1 MKIADSLESM
11 QKAEE
16 RALKQIEE
24 MRYAD
29 GMYVQ
34 GYQKVIKYG
43 AAFYRN
49 VKEGSL
55 NERFFIWR
63 GITVEIGYTQ

>member
-1 MKIADSLESM
+1 M

-24 MRYAD
+24 SCYVD

-43 AAFYRN
+43 AAFYERAVWSAD
-49 VKEGSL
+49 VKNKGV
-55 NERFFIWR
+55 
-63 GITVEIGYTQ
+63 TKVE